1 MRGPDPLAV
10 AAKLAYEV
18 GGMLARK
25 QGSSIVVGHDDD
37 AHPDG
42 KGHHAIHTVEDET
55 AEKFIRAR
63 LHEAFPLDTI
73 LGEENGLT
81 QGTSEY
87 TWVFDPIDGTSQ
99 YAAGLPADW
108 CVAIG
113 RWRRTVQDL
122 AVVYVPGTK
131 ELFFGERGLGAW
143 IDSGDGEEKRR
154 VDLRASSETSLSKV
168 VGSFGVDML
177 HLDQYM
183 DSGVLKRL
191 SKTVRTMRVVRSGD
205 HELSHL
211 AAGRIGML
219 YNHAQKPWDCIPLL
233 LVEEAGGCWTRYDEK
248 HAGLVEL
255 PHRIRPST
263 DERVSY
269 LACGNEELLCATRE
283 ILKG

>member
-10 AAKLAYEV
+10 ATKLAYEV

-25 QGSSIVVGHDDD
+25 QGSSIVVGHDD
-37 AHPDG
+37 ASHPDG
-42 KGHHAIHTVEDET
+42 KGHHAIHTVEDES
-55 AEKFIRAR
+55 AEKFIRTR
-63 LHEAFPLDTI
+63 LHEAFPRDNI

-81 QGTSEY
+81 QGKSEY

-122 AVVYVPGTK
+122 AAVYVPGTK
-131 ELFFGERGLGAW
+131 ELFWGERGLGVW
-143 IDSGDGEEKRR
+143 LDSGDGDEKRR
-154 VDLRASSETSLSKV
+154 VDLHTSSETSLSKV

-205 HELSHL
+205 HELSQL

-233 LVEEAGGCWTRYDEK
+233 LVEEAGGCWIRYDEK
-248 HAGLVEL
+248 RPGCMAL
-255 PHRIRPST
+255 PNRIRPTS

-269 LACGNEELLCATRE
+269 LAAGNEELLRVAYE
-283 ILKG
+283 IIFQ